1 MFSTTKTHIKKGQ
14 RRMDILGLTTTALG
28 LQDVSI
34 EKVSYDPKTLS
45 ATIQVRQ
52 CRESA
57 KCSRCKEPLHG
68 VRQWRKRTLKGIT
81 LGALTNVKVIF
92 YQLQGGCGR
101 CVKHR
106 LSHAPFIHP
115 RFKKLTTAFAENA
128 GRLMEEITC
137 EATARLVHY
146 DSKPLWSL
154 DQWRMRKM
162 KSIWKP
168 ADQKLRLK
176 HMSADE
182 VHMRTIKPKKR
193 EDRWKREEWE
203 RKFITNLVCYN
214 HSKVIANAAGRDAR
228 SLKKCLMQLS
238 EPQRLMIEYLAVD
251 MHDPFI
257 KAATKLCPNA
267 DIAVDRF
274 HLAEAM
280 NRRFDEV
287 RKTELTK
294 AREAKDIF
302 QEGMLAPSRRFVL
315 MERNRELSKSDQKML
330 DRMREENKN
339 IHNAMLIVEYFHVLL
354 DKKTVTEFR
363 KSLALWKGLV
373 EDSGLEPLK
382 KFSKLVT
389 KYVAYIET
397 YIKSHLTTAVSEGL
411 NNKIKVLKRMGYGY
425 TNEESF
431 MNKILQRCGF
441 LNSNHINTNS
451 WFFEVLA

>member
-1 MFSTTKTHIKKGQ
+1 
-14 RRMDILGLTTTALG
+14 MDISGLLTTALG

-34 EKVSYDPKTLS
+34 EKIDFYKNSLS
-45 ATIQVRQ
+45 AVIQVRQ
-52 CRESA
+52 IREKA
-57 KCSRCKEPLHG
+57 VCSRCKEPLHG
-68 VRQWRKRTLKGIT
+68 VKQWRKRTLKGVA
-81 LGALTNVKVIF
+81 LGALSNVKIIF

-115 RFKKLTTAFAENA
+115 RFKMLTTAFAEFA

-137 EATARLVHY
+137 EAVARLVHY

-154 DQWRMRKM
+154 DQWRMRRM
-162 KSIWKP
+162 KTDWKP
-168 ADQKLRLK
+168 SEQKLQLK
-176 HMSADE
+176 QMSADE
-182 VHMRTIKPKKR
+182 VHMRTIKPKRR
-193 EDRWKREEWE
+193 EDRWKKDEWE

-228 SLKKCLMQLS
+228 SLKKCLLALS
-238 EPQRLMIEYLAVD
+238 EPQRLLIEYLAVD

-257 KAATKLCPNA
+257 RAATKLCPNA
-267 DIAVDRF
+267 KIAVDRY

-280 NRRFDEV
+280 NKRFDEV
-287 RKTELTK
+287 RKDELAK
-294 AREAKDIF
+294 AREEKNLF

-315 MERNRELSKSDQKML
+315 MERERTLSKSDQKML

-354 DKKTVTEFR
+354 DKKTVKEFR
-363 KSLALWKGLV
+363 KSLGLWRELV
-373 EDSGLEPLK
+373 EESNLAPMK
-382 KFSKLVT
+382 KFAKLVT
-389 KYVAYIET
+389 KYVNYIET

-441 LNSNHINTNS
+441 LNSAHIDTNS
-451 WFFEVLA
+451 WFFEVPGM

>member
-1 MFSTTKTHIKKGQ
+1 
-14 RRMDILGLTTTALG
+14 MDITGLLLAGLG
-28 LQDVSI
+28 LQDVLI
-34 EKVSYDPKTLS
+34 ENASYDLKTLS
-45 ATIQVRQ
+45 ATIQIRQ
-52 CRESA
+52 RRELA
-57 KCSRCKEPLHG
+57 KCSRCGEALHG
-68 VRQWRKRTLKGIT
+68 VKQWRRRTLKGIA
-81 LGALTNVKVIF
+81 LGALTNVKIIY

-106 LSHAPFIHP
+106 LSKAPFIHP

-137 EATARLVHY
+137 EATARLVSY
-146 DSKPLWSL
+146 DSKPLWQL

-162 KSIWKP
+162 KTLWKP
-168 ADQKLRLK
+168 SDQKLNLK
-176 HMSADE
+176 LMSADE
-182 VHMRTIKPKKR
+182 VHMRTVKPKEKK
-193 EDRWKREEWE
+193 DRWKKDEWE

-214 HSKVIANAAGRDAR
+214 HSKVIANAAGRDTR
-228 SLKKCLMQLS
+228 SLRKCLLQLS

-267 DIAVDRF
+267 EIAVDRF

-294 AREAKDIF
+294 AREAKDPF

-315 MERNRELSKSDQKML
+315 MERDRELTRSDQKML

-354 DKKTVTEFR
+354 DKKTLGEFR

-373 EDSGLEPLK
+373 EESNLVPML

-441 LNSNHINTNS
+441 LNSNHIQTNS
-451 WFFEVLA
+451 WYFEVHGT